1 VIIEALTFKLAL
13 DFAKYLKK
21 NRIYLSNI
29 KLDFF
34 DRTRHEYI
42 DLADLPAM
50 QAYYDQNYVPLDNC
64 TLGSLVGIQFFRADS
79 NTYDFPTTYK
89 AIDVLGR
96 VSVTPGAGF
105 DLERNVQ
112 RQVLKQRQLT
122 LINGTIQEY
131 LKFYNELRFIYL
143 TGIYSPC
150 YAEPG
155 WSENTWWLRSLRE
168 ALVNSNNESSFP
180 YSGAKIQTRPPAVAN
195 GQTPFTAF

>member
-1 VIIEALTFKLAL
+1 MIIEALTFKLAL
-13 DFAKYLKK
+13 DFTKYLKK
-21 NRIYLSNI
+21 NRIYLSNV

-34 DRTRHEYI
+34 DRTRHEYV
-42 DLADLPAM
+42 DLADLSAM

-64 TLGSLVGIQFFRADS
+64 VLGSIVGIQLFRADS

-96 VSVTPGAGF
+96 VTVTPGAGF
-105 DLERNVQ
+105 DRERNGQ
-112 RQVLKQRQLT
+112 REVLKQRQLT
-122 LINGTIQEY
+122 LINNTVQEY

-168 ALVNSNNESSFP
+168 ALVSSTNESSFP
-180 YSGAKIQTRPPAVAN
+180 YSSAKISLKPPAIAAN
-195 GQTPFTAF
+195 QSSPSQF